1 MPEPLNAVT
10 WVEPAPAWMAR
21 AANAVALGDGRVFV
35 FDPFDD
41 GTGEAE
47 QRVRALGPVAG
58 VVQLLDRHQRDCA
71 AWARRFGV
79 PHHVVPRGGLP
90 FELIDVLRIPRVW
103 SEAAAWLPE
112 TGTLVVADVLANAP
126 GYRAAG
132 EPLGVHPFLRMVPP
146 RALGRLPVEHLLL
159 GHGPALHGEAARTA
173 LADALRT
180 SRRNA
185 PRFAVDQVR
194 RVLGR
199 T

>member
-1 MPEPLNAVT
+1 MAAPLHTVT
-10 WVEPAPAWMAR
+10 WVEPEPAWMAR
-21 AANAVALGDGRVFV
+21 AASAVALTDGSVWV

-47 QRVRALGPVAG
+47 ERVRALGPVAG
-58 VVQLLDRHQRDCA
+58 VVQLLDRHRRDCA

-79 PHHVVPRGGLP
+79 AHHVVPRGGLP
-90 FELIDVLRIPRVW
+90 FALLDVVRVPRAWNEV
-103 SEAAAWLPE
+103 AAWLPD
-112 TGTLVVADVLANAP
+112 TGTLVVADALANAS

-159 GHGPALHGEAARTA
+159 GHGPALHGPAAREA
-173 LADALRT
+173 IAAALRT
-180 SRRNA
+180 SRSRA

-194 RVLGR
+194 RVLR
-199 T
+199 PR

>member
-1 MPEPLNAVT
+1 MAEPLHAVT
-10 WVEPAPAWMAR
+10 WVEPEPAWMAR
-21 AANAVALGDGRVFV
+21 AASAVTAADGGVYV

-41 GTGEAE
+41 RTGEAE
-47 QRVRALGPVAG
+47 ERVRALGPVAG
-58 VVQLLDRHQRDCA
+58 VVQLLDRHARDCA
-71 AWARRFGV
+71 AWARRFEV

-90 FELIDVLRIPRVW
+90 FELLDVLRLPRVW
-103 SEAAAWLPE
+103 SEAAAWLPDSR
-112 TGTLVVADVLANAP
+112 TLVVADVLANAP

-159 GHGPALHGEAARTA
+159 GHGPALHGAAAREA
-173 LADALRT
+173 LGEALRT

-199 T
+199 